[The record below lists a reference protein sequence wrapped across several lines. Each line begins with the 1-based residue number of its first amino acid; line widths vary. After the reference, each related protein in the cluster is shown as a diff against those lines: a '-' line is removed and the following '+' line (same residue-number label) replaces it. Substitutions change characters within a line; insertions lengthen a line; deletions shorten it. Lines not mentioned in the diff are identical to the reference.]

1 MKIPV
6 APHILQS
13 GRSKQMAIYCSNLC
27 RNGYL
32 HKKQCRKDMELWDG
46 TTLWTAVVLITLA
59 ACTRTVP
66 NVPAQPNGA
75 SVELRYLSGSAT
87 HPAVDG
93 VHHLALEEFTADVVS
108 PLWRC

>member
-1 MKIPV
+1 
-6 APHILQS
+6 
-13 GRSKQMAIYCSNLC
+13 
-27 RNGYL
+27 
-32 HKKQCRKDMELWDG
+32 MELWDG

-75 SVELRYLSGSAT
+75 SVELRYLGGSAT
-87 HPAVDG
+87 HPAVEG
-93 VHHLALEEFTADVVS
+93 VHRLALEEFTADVVS